1 MHAGSTKNN
10 NTLCKKQCIYN
21 FHEKKQQSCKST
33 HIMSFHAEKYSR
45 LDIFRDE

>member
-1 MHAGSTKNN
+1 MHLQFSREKTTK
-10 NTLCKKQCIYN
+10 
-21 FHEKKQQSCKST
+21 SRKST